1 MPKSKLSSVLAA
13 WRLNRDHRLNVL
25 LLSPGRV
32 VQTVKLAGD
41 SLSITGRQFLP
52 LAGAATVGGK
62 HPLELETDCMTRI
75 LCVLALAFV
84 APVSAA
90 AAAKP
95 FRIRVLCYNIHHGE
109 GVDQKLDLERIAKVI
124 LSVSPDVVA
133 LQEVDRKTKR
143 TNRVDQPAEL
153 ARLTKMTVV
162 FKKNM
167 DFEGG
172 QYGNAVL
179 SKLPIARH
187 KNVHLPSFDNG
198 EQRGVLICELK
209 PKSLKR
215 SILFLCT
222 HLDHRPNDRER
233 LASAKRI
240 NKLIAQRGDVPAIL
254 AGDLNATRKSTV
266 LKTFAKQWMIA
277 NEKELPTIPVTK
289 PKRQIDFILS
299 RPAGRWK
306 TVEIRV
312 LKEAIASD
320 HRAIFAVLELQPS
333 EKSQRDR
340 KAIDRKVQP
349 VIDELDKLCREKTI
363 YMIGPTKAKRLAEL
377 VREKKPKL
385 VVECGTAVG
394 YSGLWIARELKAAGQ
409 GRLITIELDEDR
421 AKQARENFKRAG
433 LADIVEVRIGDARKL
448 VREIKEPVDFL
459 FIDCNFANYGPC
471 FAGIKE
477 KLATGAVVVADN
489 VGVGASSMK
498 DYLSVVRSKYQSRTE
513 WFTIDLPWGKRDA
526 MEVTVIKPKKQKQ

>member
-1 MPKSKLSSVLAA
+1 M
-13 WRLNRDHRLNVL
+13 
-25 LLSPGRV
+25 
-32 VQTVKLAGD
+32 
-41 SLSITGRQFLP
+41 SILRRQFLP
-52 LAGAATVGGK
+52 LAGAAPDGGRR
-62 HPLELETDCMTRI
+62 LVETDRMARI
-75 LCVLALAFV
+75 LCVLALAFG
-84 APVSAA
+84 APVTGA

-109 GVDQKLDLERIAKVI
+109 GVDKKLDLKRIAKVI

-133 LQEVDRKTKR
+133 LQEVDRKAKR
-143 TNRVDQPAEL
+143 TNHVDQPAEL
-153 ARLTKMTVV
+153 ARLTKMRVV
-162 FKKNM
+162 FEKNI
-167 DFEGG
+167 DFQGG

-179 SKLPIARH
+179 LKLPVVKY
-187 KNVHLPSFDNG
+187 KNIHLPSFDNG

-209 PKSLKR
+209 PKSLKQP
-215 SILFLCT
+215 ILFLCT

-233 LASAKRI
+233 LAAAKRI
-240 NKLIAQRGDVPAIL
+240 NELIAERSVVPTIL
-254 AGDLNATRKSTV
+254 AGDLNATRDSAV
-266 LKTFAKQWMIA
+266 LKTMAKQWKIA

-289 PKRQIDFILS
+289 PKRQIDFILF

-312 LKEAIASD
+312 LDEAVASD

-333 EKSQRDR
+333 RSGQHVRE
-340 KAIDRKVQP
+340 AIDRKVQP

-433 LADIVEVRIGDARKL
+433 LADVVEVRVGDARKL
-448 VREIKEPVDFL
+448 VREIKDPVEFL

-471 FAGIKE
+471 FTGIKD

-498 DYLSVVRSKYQSRTE
+498 DYLNVVRSKYQSRTE

-526 MEVTVIKPKKQKQ
+526 MEITVIKPKKQKQ